1 MMINATSTVGAI
13 GRAYENYLNTARQ
26 ISSMD
31 RVPAAQYDP
40 AGLAISERIAA
51 QRNAYD
57 MKMQNTAME
66 INSNMTAEAA
76 LGAVQDNIHRIHEL
90 SVQASNGTYTA
101 QDREIIQQEI
111 DMLKTGI
118 DDIAA
123 STAFNGKPVLSGVSS
138 TSLGLDGIAVV
149 GDPSSAVKSASDAID
164 SVSELRASFG
174 TQINAQRKNISNMQ
188 QQSVAAENSYNT
200 IRGLDMAR
208 AMVELTSNKMAFET
222 GLAVLKT
229 EQQMGGKLLSLLSG

>member
-1 MMINATSTVGAI
+1 MINATGTVGAI
-13 GRAYENYLNTARQ
+13 GKAYENYLSTARQ

-40 AGLAISERIAA
+40 AGLAISERISA

-57 MKMQNTAME
+57 MKIQNTAME

-76 LGAVQDNIHRIHEL
+76 LGAIQDNIHRIHEL
-90 SVQASNGTYTA
+90 SVQASNETYTA

-123 STAFNGKPVLSGVSS
+123 STSFNGKPVLKGVSS
-138 TSLGLDGIAVV
+138 ASLGLDGIAVL
-149 GDPSSAVKSASDAID
+149 GDPSSAVKSASDAVD

-174 TQINAQRKNISNMQ
+174 TQINAQHKNISNMQ

-200 IRGLDMAR
+200 IRGLDLAR
-208 AMVELTSNKMAFET
+208 AMVELTNNKIAFDA

-229 EQQMGGKLLSLLSG
+229 EQQMGGKLLSLING